1 TPIYNALELVNK
13 LNGKSYQWT
22 KEYQKESSL
31 DNGRHLGFLA
41 QELEKIVPEA
51 VVKFEKGR
59 YAVDYNSLIPVVT
72 EAIKELN
79 AKVEKQNNAVI
90 ENENLKA
97 EIASLKSDN
106 EMMKEKFALLEK
118 TITQLCE
125 SGCEG
130 LKKSNEGINHATDVP
145 VLYQSI
151 PNPTDDV
158 ALINYALVSEN
169 SQAEIIILMQEG
181 KVVET
186 IKLARKAGHGSL
198 KVSLGNLANGT
209 YLYSLVIDGKVID
222 TKRMQI
228 VK

>member
-1 TPIYNALELVNK
+1 
-13 LNGKSYQWT
+13 
-22 KEYQKESSL
+22 
-31 DNGRHLGFLA
+31 
-41 QELEKIVPEA
+41 
-51 VVKFEKGR
+51 
-59 YAVDYNSLIPVVT
+59 
-72 EAIKELN
+72 
-79 AKVEKQNNAVI
+79 
-90 ENENLKA
+90 
-97 EIASLKSDN
+97 
-106 EMMKEKFALLEK
+106 
-118 TITQLCE
+118 
-125 SGCEG
+125 
-130 LKKSNEGINHATDVP
+130 
-145 VLYQSI
+145 
-151 PNPTDDV
+151 V